1 MTSDADLVIVGGGPV
16 GLATALYAVR
26 AGLAPLVVEP
36 RAGVLD
42 KACGE
47 GLMPSGLRA
56 LLHLGVDPA
65 GFPLRGIRY
74 CRGPRSTT
82 ADFRTPGR
90 GVRRTTLHAALQA
103 EVQRHG
109 IPGYAVRAT
118 SVTQGVDGVTV
129 HTRGGDGPVTVT
141 GRYLVAADGLHS
153 PMRAALGLWH
163 PVDTLQRRFGQR
175 AHFALAPWGDHVEVH
190 WGDTAEAY
198 VTPVAPDLVGVAI
211 LTSRKAPYAVL
222 LDEFPELRA
231 RLDGAT
237 VVGETRGAGPL
248 RQRTSARVA
257 GRAALV
263 GDASGYID
271 ALTGEGISLGLQHA
285 QAAVSAIADGD
296 LAAYERQ
303 WRRIGR
309 TPALLTHGL
318 LLATRPRWARQAIVP
333 AAQAAPALFR
343 GAVRALGDGT

>member
-1 MTSDADLVIVGGGPV
+1 V
-16 GLATALYAVR
+16 
-26 AGLAPLVVEP
+26 
-36 RAGVLD
+36 
-42 KACGE
+42 
-47 GLMPSGLRA
+47 
-56 LLHLGVDPA
+56 
-65 GFPLRGIRY
+65 
-74 CRGPRSTT
+74 
-82 ADFRTPGR
+82 
-90 GVRRTTLHAALQA
+90 
-103 EVQRHG
+103 
-109 IPGYAVRAT
+109 
-118 SVTQGVDGVTV
+118 
-129 HTRGGDGPVTVT
+129 
-141 GRYLVAADGLHS
+141 
-153 PMRAALGLWH
+153 
-163 PVDTLQRRFGQR
+163 
-175 AHFALAPWGDHVEVH
+175 
-190 WGDTAEAY
+190 
-198 VTPVAPDLVGVAI
+198 
-211 LTSRKAPYAVL
+211 
-222 LDEFPELRA
+222 
-231 RLDGAT
+231 T

-257 GRAALV
+257 GRALLA